1 MVGTYSRLG
10 RRTMSMLTRV
20 RPTKIELIRLRRR
33 LITSVRVHRI
43 LTERLVVLAN
53 EYMSRIREAVELRR
67 RVQES
72 SVLVY
77 KRALGVLGL
86 YGPSAS
92 DYLAEVSPKP
102 TVYVGTEN
110 VMGVKV
116 KSVVLKYS
124 DKRLPSGLE
133 DFTDQC
139 RAFVDAVIALARA
152 EYALREIGR
161 ELVATKRKANAL
173 QYIIIPRL
181 RSVIRALQLKFD
193 EREREEKS
201 RLKRIKHILES
212 RGSA

>member
-1 MVGTYSRLG
+1 
-10 RRTMSMLTRV
+10 MSMLTRV

-33 LITSVRVHRI
+33 LITSIRVHRI

-116 KSVVLKYS
+116 KSVVLKYP

-181 RSVIRALQLKFD
+181 RGVIRALQLKFD

-212 RGSA
+212 RGSS

>member
-1 MVGTYSRLG
+1 
-10 RRTMSMLTRV
+10 MSMLTRV

-139 RAFVDAVIALARA
+139 RAFVDA
-152 EYALREIGR
+152 
-161 ELVATKRKANAL
+161 
-173 QYIIIPRL
+173 
-181 RSVIRALQLKFD
+181 
-193 EREREEKS
+193 
-201 RLKRIKHILES
+201 
-212 RGSA
+212 

>member
-1 MVGTYSRLG
+1 
-10 RRTMSMLTRV
+10 MSMLTRV

-181 RSVIRALQLKFD
+181 RGAIRALQLKFD

-212 RGSA
+212 RGST

>member
-1 MVGTYSRLG
+1 
-10 RRTMSMLTRV
+10 MLTRV

-201 RLKRIKHILES
+201 RLKRIKYILES
-212 RGSA
+212 RGSS

>member
-1 MVGTYSRLG
+1 
-10 RRTMSMLTRV
+10 MSMLTRV

-181 RSVIRALQLKFD
+181 RGVIRALQLKFD

-212 RGSA
+212 RGST

>member
-1 MVGTYSRLG
+1 MVSTYLRLG

-201 RLKRIKHILES
+201 RLKRIKYILES
-212 RGSA
+212 RGSS

>member
-1 MVGTYSRLG
+1 
-10 RRTMSMLTRV
+10 MSMLTRV

-181 RSVIRALQLKFD
+181 RGVIRALQLKFD

-201 RLKRIKHILES
+201 RLKRIKHILEA
-212 RGSA
+212 RGSS

>member
-1 MVGTYSRLG
+1 
-10 RRTMSMLTRV
+10 MSMLTRV

-181 RSVIRALQLKFD
+181 RGVIRALQLKFD

-212 RGSA
+212 RGSS

>member
-1 MVGTYSRLG
+1 
-10 RRTMSMLTRV
+10 MLTRV

-53 EYMSRIREAVELRR
+53 EYMSRIREVVELRR

-72 SVLVY
+72 SVMVY

-102 TVYVGTEN
+102 TVYVGIEN

-161 ELVATKRKANAL
+161 ELVVTKRKANAL

-212 RGSA
+212 RGSS

>member
-1 MVGTYSRLG
+1 
-10 RRTMSMLTRV
+10 MSMLTRV

-212 RGSA
+212 RGST

>member
-1 MVGTYSRLG
+1 MVSTYLRLR

-124 DKRLPSGLE
+124 DKMLPSGLE

-201 RLKRIKHILES
+201 RLKRIKYILES
-212 RGSA
+212 RGST